1 MQVHL
6 SYPHGAPNLD
16 MEKIIAVQLRKLT
29 QLLGRFSPDLIHLHG
44 VAERG
49 SPKQGPICS
58 LQLWLPT
65 ARLHAKERA
74 RDLPTAVRASF
85 DRIVQQVKKH
95 KEVLRREGEWKR
107 KRYRVRREAKE
118 SQAGELHLENRRDLR
133 DYLDQVLPQL
143 KLFIDR
149 ELRFRRLSGEPD
161 GSDVQQE
168 EILDEVVARAMEDHK
183 NFSGTPV
190 PFHGLLNVAIHVLNG
205 AFKKTGTSKKKK
217 IGRVAIS
224 DSADPADLCLSN
236 LPAKKRQIYVLH
248 ALEGF
253 SFEEAAQVL
262 GQLTSEVEETFQEV
276 SREISLTIRASRPA
290 GISPRA
296 LG

>member
-6 SYPHGAPNLD
+6 SYPHGAPNRDL
-16 MEKIIAVQLRKLT
+16 EKIIAVQLRKLT

-44 VAERG
+44 VAEHG

-118 SQAGELHLENRRDLR
+118 TRAGELHLDNRHDLR

-143 KLFIDR
+143 KLFIER
-149 ELRFRRLSGEPD
+149 EIRFRSLNGEP
-161 GSDVQQE
+161 GASEIQGE
-168 EILDEVVARAMEDHK
+168 ELLNEVVARALEDQK
-183 NFSGTPV
+183 DFSGTQV
-190 PFHGLLNVAIHVLNG
+190 PFHRLLNVAIHVLNG
-205 AFKKTGTSKKKK
+205 AFKKTGSSKRK
-217 IGRVAIS
+217 IARVTIPE
-224 DSADPADLCLSN
+224 SADAVDLCLSN
-236 LPAKKRQIYVLH
+236 LPAKKRQTYVLH

-253 SFEEAAQVL
+253 SFDEAAQVL
-262 GQLTSEVEETFQEV
+262 GQLPSEVEETFQEV
-276 SREISLTIRASRPA
+276 SREISLTIRTNRPA
-290 GISPRA
+290 GVTPR
-296 LG
+296 LLD

>member
-1 MQVHL
+1 MQVHF
-6 SYPHGAPNLD
+6 SYPHGAPNRD
-16 MEKIIAVQLRKLT
+16 MERVIAIQLRKLT

-44 VAERG
+44 VAEHG
-49 SPKQGPICS
+49 SPKQGPLCS

-118 SQAGELHLENRRDLR
+118 SRAGELHLENRRDLR

-149 ELRFRRLSGEPD
+149 ELRFRHLSGEPD
-161 GSDVQQE
+161 APEIQEE
-168 EILDEVVARAMEDHK
+168 EILNEVVARALEDHK
-183 NFSGTPV
+183 EFSGTQV
-190 PFHGLLNVAIHVLNG
+190 PFHRLLNVAIHVLNG
-205 AFKKTGTSKKKK
+205 AFKKTGASKKK
-217 IGRVAIS
+217 IGRITIPE
-224 DSADPADLCLSN
+224 SADPADLCLSN

-262 GQLTSEVEETFQEV
+262 GQMPSEVEETFQEV

>member
-1 MQVHL
+1 MQVHF
-6 SYPHGAPNLD
+6 SYPHGAPNPE
-16 MEKIIAVQLRKLT
+16 MERVIAVQLRKLT

-44 VAERG
+44 VAEHG
-49 SPKQGPICS
+49 SPKQGPLCS

-65 ARLHAKERA
+65 ARLHARERA

-85 DRIVQQVKKH
+85 DRIVQQVKRH

-118 SQAGELHLENRRDLR
+118 AQAGNLHLENRRDLH

-143 KLFIDR
+143 KLFVDR
-149 ELRFRRLSGEPD
+149 ELHFRRLSGEPD
-161 GSDVQQE
+161 GSEVQPE
-168 EILDEVVARAMEDHK
+168 EILDEIVARSLEDHTR
-183 NFSGTPV
+183 FSGTPV
-190 PFHGLLNVAIHVLNG
+190 PFHRLLNVAIQVLNG
-205 AFKKTGTSKKKK
+205 AFKKTAATRRKAGGIAGLES
-217 IGRVAIS
+217 G
-224 DSADPADLCLSN
+224 DPVDLCLAG

-253 SFEEAAQVL
+253 SFNEAAQVL
-262 GQLTSEVEETFQEV
+262 GQLPSEVEESFREV
-276 SREISLTIRASRPA
+276 SREISLAIRVSRPA
-290 GISPRA
+290 GSSPRA